1 MSTVK
6 VIHTS
11 SYLPIHEIKNTDWEH
26 QLDTSDEWIQKR
38 TGIQSRRYARELTT
52 SDLAIKAAQKLLEE
66 SAIHPEEIEFVIVAT
81 MTPDSMSPSCAAKV
95 QGAIGATNAFAFD
108 ISAACA
114 GFVFALSTGIKML
127 SASRSKYGL
136 IIGAET
142 MLSVL
147 DWKDRS
153 TAILFGDGA
162 GAVLLEQIDD
172 ATLFVETLRSDGQ
185 KGDALVCGERLE
197 QHTISTMRMDGRGVF
212 ELVSREVPKNISETL
227 EKAQMSADD
236 VDLYVLH
243 QANVRLIE
251 QVAKKLKQPIEKFP
265 TNLASVG
272 NTSAA
277 SIPILLDEL
286 VRNQLIMIGSGQKL
300 LLSGFGGGLSWG
312 SMIITI

>member
-11 SYLPIHEIKNTDWEH
+11 SYLPIHEIKNADWEL
-26 QLDTSDEWIQKR
+26 QLDTTDEWIRKR

-52 SDLAIKAAQKLLEE
+52 SDLAIKVAQKLIEE

-95 QGAIGATNAFAFD
+95 QGAIGANHAFAFD

-114 GFVFALSTGIKML
+114 GFVFALSTAIKML
-127 SASRSKYGL
+127 SAGKQKYG
-136 IIGAET
+136 IVIGAET

-162 GAVLLEQIDD
+162 GAVLLEKTDD

-185 KGDALVCGERLE
+185 KGEALVCGERLE

-227 EKAQMSADD
+227 EKAQMSD

-286 VRNQLIMIGSGQKL
+286 VRNQLITIGSGHKL